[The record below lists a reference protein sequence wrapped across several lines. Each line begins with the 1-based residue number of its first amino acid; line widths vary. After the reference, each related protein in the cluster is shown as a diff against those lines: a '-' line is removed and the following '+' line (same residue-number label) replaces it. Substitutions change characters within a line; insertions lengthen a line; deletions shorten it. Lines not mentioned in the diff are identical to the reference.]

1 MTGRPR
7 NRRSGLFE
15 FEHRSEPLAP
25 GHVLRGRLARMIGLN
40 VVVLTLS
47 LAMGV
52 AGYHWIVG
60 VPRLVDCVYSAAM
73 IMGGMGP
80 VGAPVTN
87 DAGKWFVSF
96 YALYSGVG
104 LLAGVGLL
112 LAPLLHRIM
121 HRLHL
126 EAGSERD

>member
-1 MTGRPR
+1 MTPTRR
-7 NRRSGLFE
+7 RRSWLFDY
-15 FEHRSEPLAP
+15 EHRSEPLAP
-25 GHVLRGRLARMIGLN
+25 HHVLRGRLVRMLLLN
-40 VVVLTLS
+40 VIVLAFS
-47 LAMGV
+47 LALGV

-60 VPRLVDCVYSAAM
+60 VPRFVDCVYSAAM

-80 VGAPVTN
+80 VGDPIPN
-87 DAGKWFVSF
+87 DAGKWFASF
-96 YALYSGVG
+96 YAIYSGVG

-126 EAGSERD
+126 ESGAERD

>member
-1 MTGRPR
+1 MSSRRPS
-7 NRRSGLFE
+7 RSGWFA

-25 GHVLRGRLARMIGLN
+25 AHVLRERLARMVLLN
-40 VVVLTLS
+40 LIVLVFS
-47 LAMGV
+47 LALGV
-52 AGYHWIVG
+52 AGYHWLVG
-60 VPRLVDCVYSAAM
+60 IPRLVDCVYAAAM

-80 VGAPVTN
+80 VGDPIPN
-87 DAGKWFVSF
+87 DAGKWFASF

-104 LLAGVGLL
+104 LLASVGLL

-126 EAGSERD
+126 ESGAERD

>member
-1 MTGRPR
+1 MSRPVE
-7 NRRSGLFE
+7 RRPGLFE
-15 FEHRSEPLAP
+15 FEHRSQPLAP
-25 GHVLRGRLARMIGLN
+25 AHVLRGRFARMVLLN
-40 VVVLTLS
+40 VVVLVCS

-52 AGYHWIVG
+52 AGYHWVVG

-80 VGAPVTN
+80 VGPPVTN

-126 EAGSERD
+126 EAGPERD

>member
-1 MTGRPR
+1 MSVPRPR
-7 NRRSGLFE
+7 RTGLFAY
-15 FEHRSEPLAP
+15 EHRSEPLAP
-25 GHVLRGRLARMIGLN
+25 AHVLRGRLARMIGIN
-40 VVVLTLS
+40 VVVLVCS
-47 LAMGV
+47 LALGV

-80 VGAPVTN
+80 VGDPVTN
-87 DAGKWFVSF
+87 DAGKWFASF

-112 LAPLLHRIM
+112 LAPVLHRIM

-126 EAGSERD
+126 ESGDERD